1 MMDEGKK
8 DPNKE
13 EKSEKEEYPLSPAD
27 WIVFL
32 GGEISDR
39 RMRFLMYVTIL
50 LTGMFVSLGSTV
62 ALMISGT
69 IKSSI
74 ASYIL
79 VVFVIFLSALFFW
92 ERYRAKR
99 EIRHLEEIREYIIYE
114 KLKNYEDILKRCEKR
129 CEDTGIF
136 KHKKG

>member
-1 MMDEGKK
+1 MMNEGKK

-13 EKSEKEEYPLSPAD
+13 EKSEKEEYPLLPAD

-39 RMRFLMYVTIL
+39 RMRFLMGATII
-50 LTGMFVSLGSTV
+50 LTGMFVALGSTV

-69 IKSSI
+69 IKSII

-79 VVFVIFLSALFFW
+79 VVFVIFLSALFFR
-92 ERYRAKR
+92 EYYRAKR
-99 EIRHLEEIREYIIYE
+99 EIRHLEEIREDIIYE
-114 KLKNYEDILKRCEKR
+114 ELKNYEDILKRCEKL
-129 CEDTGIF
+129 CEDAGIF
-136 KHKKG
+136 KHKKD